1 MAKNID
7 ELKNRLNK
15 ALNIRNMK
23 PLELS
28 QKTGIPKSSISQY
41 MSGYTKPKD
50 ERVYYIAKALDVS
63 EAWLMG
69 FNVPMERDAKINT
82 FVDSMQPNITDEYTT
97 FPVIGEV
104 AAGYNHFAVE
114 DWTGDTIDVPDSW
127 ILGYSKSDFF
137 VLQVIGDSMFPE
149 YRDGDKVLVRR
160 QNTMDYSGQ
169 VGVVIY
175 ESEISTIK
183 RVEYNPGENWVRL
196 TPINPTYP
204 QKLIVNEDLE
214 SFHILGIPV
223 KLIRDIK
230 YS

>member
-1 MAKNID
+1 MRK
-7 ELKNRLNK
+7 ETCSERMRK
-15 ALNIRNMK
+15 ALSLRNMK
-23 PLELS
+23 QSELS
-28 QKTGIPKSSISQY
+28 ERTNIPKSAISQY
-41 MSGYTKPKD
+41 LSGAFEPKQD
-50 ERVYYIAKALDVS
+50 RVELISKALDVS

-69 FNVPMERDAKINT
+69 FDVPMERDAKINT